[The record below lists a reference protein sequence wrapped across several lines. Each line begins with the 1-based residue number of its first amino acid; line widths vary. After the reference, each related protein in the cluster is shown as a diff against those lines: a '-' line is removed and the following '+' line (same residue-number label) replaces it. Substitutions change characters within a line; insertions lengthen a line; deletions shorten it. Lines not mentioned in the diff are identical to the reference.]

1 MAFPGFSLGDSLPV
15 FNEVDCRTAQTSNE
29 PSVFIENKW
38 IDLRGDKKNCS
49 ANYSYSISKRELI
62 VILVGP
68 TNDELGLNAQQDVY
82 VANKSE
88 SFANEIGS
96 IPVSANL
103 TSDMQ
108 FTNVEQA
115 GGSLFMTTYKV
126 ELNNIAVSPSGLEL
140 MFSDSQCIYKNQ
152 HSKNCEIF
160 KGTYK
165 QPICIRLL
173 ENKKT
178 LTKKEN
184 CAVLIKAIN
193 PHP

>member
-1 MAFPGFSLGDSLPV
+1 MHDISWLLAWGPPRI
-15 FNEVDCRTAQTSNE
+15 NEVDCRTTQTSNE
-29 PSVFIENKW
+29 TSVFIENKW
-38 IDLRGDKKNCS
+38 INLRGDKKNCS
-49 ANYSYSISKRELI
+49 ANYAYSMSKGEEI

-68 TNDELGLNAQQDVY
+68 TNDELGLNAQQGVY
-82 VANKSE
+82 VANNSE

-140 MFSDSQCIYKNQ
+140 MFSDSQCIYK
-152 HSKNCEIF
+152 
-160 KGTYK
+160 T
-165 QPICIRLL
+165 
-173 ENKKT
+173 KT
-178 LTKKEN
+178 QRIAKY
-184 CAVLIKAIN
+184 
-193 PHP
+193 

>member
-1 MAFPGFSLGDSLPV
+1 MTFSGFSLGDSLPV
-15 FNEVDCRTAQTSNE
+15 FNEVDCRTTQTASE
-29 PSVFIENKW
+29 TSVFIENKW
-38 IDLRGDKKNCS
+38 INLRGDKKNCS
-49 ANYSYSISKRELI
+49 ANYSYSMSKGEAI

-68 TNDELGLNAQQDVY
+68 TNDELGINAQQGVY
-82 VANKSE
+82 IANKFE

-108 FTNVEQA
+108 FTNIEQA

-126 ELNNIAVSPSGLEL
+126 ELNNLTVSPSGLEL

-152 HSKNCEIF
+152 HSKNCEIL
-160 KGTYK
+160 KGTYR
-165 QPICIRLL
+165 QPICIKLL
-173 ENKKT
+173 ENRKT

-184 CAVLIKAIN
+184 CANLIKEIN